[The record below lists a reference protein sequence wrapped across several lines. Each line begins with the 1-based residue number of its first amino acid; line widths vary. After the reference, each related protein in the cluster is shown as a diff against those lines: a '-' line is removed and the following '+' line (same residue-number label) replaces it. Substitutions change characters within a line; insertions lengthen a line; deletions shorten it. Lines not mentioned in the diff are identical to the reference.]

1 MITKLKGIMGKKKN
15 KKNKPQIKMED
26 DNGNISSKNIEDL
39 SMESKLAIARLDE
52 IGREKANIEKRFKE
66 LGILEQYYTGQ
77 VGVDVK
83 TPTPINGAET
93 GEKGN

>member
-1 MITKLKGIMGKKKN
+1 MLSKLKDIMGKKKK

-26 DNGNISSKNIEDL
+26 DNGNVSSKNIEDL

-77 VGVDVK
+77 VGADVK
-83 TPTPINGAET
+83 NPTSINGAET
-93 GEKGN
+93 SEKGN

>member
-1 MITKLKGIMGKKKN
+1 MLSKLKDIMGKKKK

-26 DNGNISSKNIEDL
+26 DNGNVSSKNIEDL
-39 SMESKLAIARLDE
+39 SVESKLAIARLDE
-52 IGREKANIEKRFKE
+52 IGREKTALEKRFKE

-83 TPTPINGAET
+83 TPTPINGVET
-93 GEKGN
+93 VEKGN